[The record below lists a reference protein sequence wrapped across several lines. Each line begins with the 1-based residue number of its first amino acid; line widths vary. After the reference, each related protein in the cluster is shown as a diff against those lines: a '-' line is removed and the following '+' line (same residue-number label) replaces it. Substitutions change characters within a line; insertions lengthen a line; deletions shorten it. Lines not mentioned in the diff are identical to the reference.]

1 MNHAAIIQEEST
13 MPNKFELE
21 QQLIDFWKITD
32 EIDRIESQGITEA
45 DRNEL
50 IRVYESKFNRLWDNF
65 NTMVAEGQFEHSK

>member
-1 MNHAAIIQEEST
+1 

-50 IRVYESKFNRLWDNF
+50 VRVYES
-65 NTMVAEGQFEHSK
+65 